1 MIDASSPRATPA
13 GARRAVALAWRSA
26 PGWLLCHALLTLAG
40 AATPVAAAWLTKLL
54 LDALA
59 ARADVALP
67 LLGLAAAGLAAAATP
82 QLLSYSRAELN
93 RAARLRATEELYT
106 AVNGFTGLSRF
117 EDPRLLDRL
126 RLAEQAALTAP
137 NQVVESGLDAA
148 RNLLTFCGFLASL
161 AALSPV
167 MAAILTASAVPAL
180 LAELALSRRRARML
194 WRISPAE
201 RRELFYGGLLST
213 AEAAKEIR
221 LFGVGEFLR
230 GRMLAERRATDA
242 AKRAVDRHTLLVQ
255 GGLAVLGGAVAMGGL
270 FWAASGGRLTVGD
283 VVLFVAAVAGSQ
295 GAMGGLVGELA
306 QTHEALLM
314 MDHFVAVASAGP
326 DLPEPARPRPLPPL
340 RDGIEL
346 RDVWFRYADDQPWVL
361 RGVSLRIGC
370 GRSVALVGLNGAGK
384 STLVKLLCRLYDP
397 VRGTILWDGVDIR
410 EVPVQEL
417 RRRIS
422 PVFQDYMC
430 YDLTAA
436 ENITI
441 SDLHAAPG
449 VVEAA
454 ARRAGVHDVLAGLP
468 HGYDTLLSRTF
479 YSEADHEVPET
490 GVLLSGGQWQRVA
503 LARALLRGERDLMI
517 LDEPS
522 SGLDPRAEHEIH
534 TMLREH
540 RAGRT
545 SLLISH
551 RLGTVRGSDLIV
563 VLEDGRVSEEGGHE
577 ELMAAGRGY
586 ARLFDLQSEGY
597 RTGTATPGWS

>member
-1 MIDASSPRATPA
+1 MIDPSSPGATVA
-13 GARRAVALAWRSA
+13 GARRAVALARRSA
-26 PGWLLCHALLTLAG
+26 PGWLLCHVLLTLAG

-54 LDALA
+54 LDALTA
-59 ARADVALP
+59 GADPAGP
-67 LLGLAAAGLAAAATP
+67 LLGLAAAGLAAAVTP
-82 QLLSYSRAELN
+82 QLLAYSRAEMN
-93 RAARLRATEELYT
+93 RAARLRATGELYA
-106 AVNGFTGLSRF
+106 AVNDFTGLSRF

-137 NQVVESGLDAA
+137 NQVVEGGLGAA
-148 RNLLTFCGFLASL
+148 QNLLTFCGFLASL
-161 AALSPV
+161 AALSPA
-167 MAAILTASAVPAL
+167 MAAILVASAVPVL
-180 LAELALSRRRARML
+180 LAELALSRRRARMM

-230 GRMLAERRATDA
+230 GRMLAERRTADA

-255 GGLAVLGGAVAMGGL
+255 GGLAALGGAVAMGGL
-270 FWAASGGRLTVGD
+270 YWAASGGRLTAGD
-283 VVLFVAAVAGSQ
+283 VVLFAAAVAGSQ
-295 GAMGGLVGELA
+295 GAVGALVGELA

-314 MDHFVAVASAGP
+314 MHHFTAVTSAGP
-326 DLPEPARPRPLPPL
+326 DLPEPARPRALPPL
-340 RDGIEL
+340 REGIEL

-361 RGVSLRIGC
+361 RGVSLRIGS

-397 VRGTILWDGVDIR
+397 GRGTILWDGVDIR
-410 EVPVQEL
+410 QVPAREL

-441 SDLHAAPG
+441 SDLQAAPG
-449 VVEAA
+449 VVETA
-454 ARRAGVHDVLAGLP
+454 ARRAGVHDVLSALP
-468 HGYDTLLSRTF
+468 RGYDTLLSRTF
-479 YSEADHEVPET
+479 SSEAEHEDPEA

-534 TMLREH
+534 AMLREH

-551 RLGTVRGSDLIV
+551 RLGTVRDSDLIV
-563 VLEDGRVSEEGGHE
+563 VLDDGRVTEEGSHE
-577 ELMAAGRGY
+577 ELMARGQVY
-586 ARLFDLQSEGY
+586 ARLFRLQAEGY
-597 RTGTATPGWS
+597 QADAVVPGRP